1 MKTDAAGSIA
11 FRYGSTDVRILFIG
25 DIFGKSGRDI
35 AKRAIPVIVERRQI
49 DFVIANV
56 ENSAAGFGV
65 TGDIADTILEFG
77 VDVMTSGNHVWD
89 KKEVLDYLPRQPKLL
104 RPANFPAG
112 VPGRGSYVGRT
123 RTGEPVGVIN
133 LMGRIFMTPL
143 DDPFALAAREIEAMR
158 AKTRV
163 IIVDFHAEATSEKIA
178 MGWHLDGRATAVFG
192 THTHVQTADE
202 RILPKGTACL
212 TDVGMTGPHDSIIGV
227 TVEAALG
234 RFLTGMPA
242 KFEAASG
249 PGRLNAVV
257 VTADPATGRAT
268 AIERLNM
275 STQEVDALTTASLP
289 AR

>member
-1 MKTDAAGSIA
+1 
-11 FRYGSTDVRILFIG
+11 VRILFIG
-25 DIFGKSGRDI
+25 DIFGKSGREI
-35 AKRAIPVIVERRQI
+35 VRRAIPAIVERQQI

-65 TGDIADTILEFG
+65 TGDIADTILELG

-89 KKEVLDYLPRQPKLL
+89 KKEVLDYIPRQPKLL

-112 VPGRGSYVGRT
+112 APGRGSYVGRT
-123 RTGEPVGVIN
+123 RTGEPIGVLN

-143 DDPFALAAREIEAMR
+143 DDPFAVALREIEAMR
-158 AKTRV
+158 AKTRI

-178 MGWHLDGRATAVFG
+178 MGWHLDGRVTAVFG

-227 TVEAALG
+227 TVEAALS

-242 KFEAASG
+242 KFEAANG
-249 PGRLNAVV
+249 PARLNAVI
-257 VTADPATGRAT
+257 VTADPASGKAT
-268 AIERLNM
+268 ALERVNL
-275 STQEVDALTTASLP
+275 STQEVEALAGAPVTT
-289 AR
+289 R